1 MQVALSAVLLGGA
14 WANHFD
20 NGFQFDD
27 AHTIENNLAIRTL
40 DVRRFFTDATA
51 TSTLSTHQAYR
62 PGLVTL
68 HALDVARGGTGK
80 PEPRVFH
87 VSIFLA
93 FVALCVTCFF
103 LFRRVF
109 DLAEPGVEHRH
120 WALVGATLFG
130 VHTTNAETLNYLSA
144 RSDSASTLF
153 AVLAVT
159 VHLCWPRARRWGLT
173 LLLMAL
179 GFSIKEPVVMVVPLL
194 GLTSWWFEEGEV
206 RPALKAMLPAGVLM
220 ALLVVGSRLMT
231 PPTWTPGA
239 PPALEYI
246 ATQPFVVLH
255 YAFNFLLPLNLV
267 IDTDWQAVSSLS
279 DDRVYAG
286 LLFLTALL
294 LLIRAAARTAVWRPV
309 AFGLAWFLLT
319 LAPTSLVPLG
329 EVLNDH
335 RPFFGTVG
343 LCLAGTWA
351 LARAAA
357 TAASAPARFALSTVL
372 PMALLLAHAWGVHQ
386 RNAVWG
392 DDVVLWSQAAERA
405 PLQGRNHLHH
415 GTALMRAGKWQQALV
430 ALETAQRLLPDYPYI
445 AINLGTTW
453 GQLLLDAEAEAHF
466 RKAIV
471 LGPAIPDAYCFFA
484 EWLHRRGRIAEASEQ
499 TAKGLALSPEHSR
512 LVQLKARLDP
522 LLPGVAANRARHE
535 QLERAPT
542 ASGWLDLS
550 LAHYQNQ
557 QWPEAVKTSLSALE
571 LEPGNAFAFNNIC
584 AAFNQL
590 QNWDSAID
598 ACTRA
603 LGLDPSL
610 AIAANNL
617 QVARRGKTP

>member
-1 MQVALSAVLLGGA
+1 
-14 WANHFD
+14 
-20 NGFQFDD
+20 
-27 AHTIENNLAIRTL
+27 
-40 DVRRFFTDATA
+40 
-51 TSTLSTHQAYR
+51 
-62 PGLVTL
+62 
-68 HALDVARGGTGK
+68 
-80 PEPRVFH
+80 
-87 VSIFLA
+87 
-93 FVALCVTCFF
+93 
-103 LFRRVF
+103 
-109 DLAEPGVEHRH
+109 
-120 WALVGATLFG
+120 
-130 VHTTNAETLNYLSA
+130 
-144 RSDSASTLF
+144 
-153 AVLAVT
+153 
-159 VHLCWPRARRWGLT
+159 
-173 LLLMAL
+173 
-179 GFSIKEPVVMVVPLL
+179 
-194 GLTSWWFEEGEV
+194 
-206 RPALKAMLPAGVLM
+206 M

-484 EWLHRRGRIAEASEQ
+484 KPSKKFCRISHFCSRVGKYFAHLERDQTCQLLLLCDHDLECFAQDLGTYARCSCTPRNKRCIGGVYREQ
-499 TAKGLALSPEHSR
+499 TIRDRCVGNTCKRLAGCWVEHVN
-512 LVQLKARLDP
+512 LVCRTNP
-522 LLPGVAANRARHE
+522 L
-535 QLERAPT
+535 
-542 ASGWLDLS
+542 
-550 LAHYQNQ
+550 
-557 QWPEAVKTSLSALE
+557 AVNE
-571 LEPGNAFAFNNIC
+571 
-584 AAFNQL
+584 
-590 QNWDSAID
+590 
-598 ACTRA
+598 
-603 LGLDPSL
+603 
-610 AIAANNL
+610 
-617 QVARRGKTP
+617 